1 MKKIFFVALSA
12 TLLAVGCQKTEVL
25 NPVGGSIMSFTT
37 GMGKLTKAQG
47 TVDAENEGIRNLEA
61 QDFSVWAYADPQ
73 SDFSTVTTV
82 NGTTKIYDG
91 IENLLVECT
100 TASVDAVAG
109 VDDDPDTAVNEKVE
123 AVEAKPGTWSTDT
136 EYYWPGE
143 NKDLRFFA
151 VSADGDWLRPTAQ
164 GAVCPVTI
172 NYAAPSITVNDFT
185 VRAVATADK
194 TAANEDL
201 MIADFVK
208 QNQSDKVVDLKF
220 RHTLSKVEFI
230 FKTLAPS
237 TTGETAPTVYV
248 QSLKV
253 DGLQN
258 KGDLNVTAVDATAT
272 PIVWNYTW
280 TNDETSTANFTDDW
294 KTTVTFAE
302 TVEDAAKSDNTAM
315 QLTTTPETFA
325 TWLMLPQTITG
336 KKVVITYVINNR
348 QFTSIFPIDNTEKN
362 LTAWA
367 YNQHIKYTI
376 TLAPNLI
383 SFNPSVEEWKT
394 PTAAENVEYQ
404 N

>member
-1 MKKIFFVALSA
+1 MKKIFCVALSA
-12 TLLAVGCQKTEVL
+12 TLLAAGCQKTEVI
-25 NPVGGSIMSFTT
+25 NPVGGPTMSFTT
-37 GMGKLTKAQG
+37 GMGKLTKSVGNA
-47 TVDAENEGIRNLEA
+47 DAEAAGIRNLEA
-61 QDFSVWAYADPQ
+61 QDFSVWAYADPN

-82 NGTTKIYDG
+82 DATTKIYDG

-100 TASVDAVAG
+100 KASVDAVAG
-109 VDDDPDTAVNEKVE
+109 VEDDPATEANEKVE

-151 VSADGDWLRPTAQ
+151 VSADGDWLRPAAQ
-164 GAVCPVTI
+164 GATCPVTI
-172 NYAAPSITVNDFT
+172 NYAAPSITVDDFI
-185 VRAVATADK
+185 VRAVATTDK

-230 FKTLAPS
+230 FKTLAAS
-237 TTGETAPTVYV
+237 TGETAPTVYV

-258 KGDLNVTAVDATAT
+258 KGDLSVTAVDPNAT
-272 PIVWNYTW
+272 PIVWEYEW
-280 TNDETSTANFTDDW
+280 TNDATSTANFTDDW
-294 KTTVTFAE
+294 KETVTFAE
-302 TVEDAAKSDNTAM
+302 TVEAAAKTDNTAM
-315 QLTTTPETFA
+315 LLTTEAQTFA
-325 TWLMLPQTITG
+325 TWLMLPQTING
-336 KKVVITYVINNR
+336 KKVEITYVINNR
-348 QFTSIFPIDNTEKN
+348 QFTSVFPLDGKDES
-362 LTAWA
+362 LPAWA

-376 TLAPNLI
+376 TLAPNVI

-394 PTAAENVEYQ
+394 PADNVEYQ

>member
-1 MKKIFFVALSA
+1 MKKILFVAAAA
-12 TLLAVGCQKTEVL
+12 TLLAAGCQKTEVL

-91 IENLLVECT
+91 IENLLVKCERASIDAVVDDPST
-100 TASVDAVAG
+100 TEVNEAAEAVAG
-109 VDDDPDTAVNEKVE
+109 TWTTA
-123 AVEAKPGTWSTDT
+123 T
-136 EYYWPGE
+136 EYYWPGDQ
-143 NKDLRFFA
+143 KDLRFFA

-172 NYAAPSITVNDFT
+172 DYAAPSITVNDFT

-258 KGDLNVTAVDATAT
+258 KGDLNVTAVDPTAT
-272 PIVWNYTW
+272 PVVWNYAW
-280 TNDETSTANFTDDW
+280 TNDPASTANFTDDY
-294 KTTVTFAE
+294 KETVTFAG
-302 TVEDAAKSDNTAM
+302 TVEAEAQKDNTAM
-315 QLTTTPETFA
+315 LLTTTPETFA